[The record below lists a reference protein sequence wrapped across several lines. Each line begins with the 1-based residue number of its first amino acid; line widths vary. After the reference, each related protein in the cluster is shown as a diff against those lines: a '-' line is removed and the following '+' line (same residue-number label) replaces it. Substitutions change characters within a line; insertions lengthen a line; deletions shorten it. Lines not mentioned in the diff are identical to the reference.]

1 MRKLMA
7 MLFLLPVVSFV
18 YAQKNADS
26 SSLGGASKQDTAA
39 TATIKE
45 NELESI
51 PVISLD
57 DDASA
62 TQNISSPFAKGM
74 DPFYTATHF
83 SFSPTRFLIR
93 GYNRDNSITYMNG
106 VPMEDLS
113 TGFAISGQ
121 WSGLS
126 DEMHNRYVSL
136 GLENNTFG
144 FGGIGANTN
153 LDTRASK
160 QRAQTSISYGRTNS
174 FVKNDT
180 RITHTTGMNS
190 KGWAFTVSGSRRYSD
205 EGYVPGT
212 YYNGWSYFVGVDK
225 KIGKRQLLSFVAFA
239 APSESGAQGYA
250 TKESYALAGSNFYNP
265 NWGYQDGKKR
275 DATVVK
281 GNQPVGILTHE
292 FTINKKTSLLTAV
305 SYSFGNKSRG
315 GFDWY
320 DAPNPAPNYY
330 TYLPSYQ
337 TNFSTNNPQ
346 WADSIA
352 ALLKGSTAARQI
364 NWQNIYNANRMD
376 YTTIQNAGGIS
387 GNNVSGNRSL
397 YILSARVTNSKKF
410 NFNTTLNS
418 TLSNNLKLTAGLSYQ
433 AEKDNN
439 YLKVTDLLGGDFYV
453 DVDQYAQLDFPG
465 DPLAYQNNVNA
476 PNRILHVGDKYGYNY
491 DIDVNKVSGWAQLA
505 AHVKQLDLFGAVQLS
520 NSAFWRVGN
529 VENGLFPTSSLG
541 KSFVNDFTDYAVK
554 LGATYKIDRQDFLYL
569 NGGLLTNAPDPR
581 DAYLDPQI
589 RNTTQ
594 NNLKSQNIA
603 TVEGGY
609 ILNTPKIKLKLS
621 GYCSSFKNG
630 FQVQNFYSY
639 LYNEYVDYVLSNVS
653 TLNFGGELGAEAKV
667 TKNVTVSA
675 AASVGRDY
683 YDSRQQVNI
692 VQDNSNTS
700 IYQGTVY
707 IKNYRVPNTPQEAYN
722 LSVNYHSQKF
732 WFVTLSG
739 NYFDQMWVEPNPER
753 LTAAS
758 VQGIDP
764 KLQSGL
770 YGSILNQEKYAGQF
784 TLDLRAGHSW
794 MLRKITKKPLFFSIN
809 GGVNN
814 LLDNKNIVAGGYQGE
829 RDAANINGVFDTK
842 YIYAEGINYFIKA
855 TLRFY

>member
-1 MRKLMA
+1 MVMC
-7 MLFLLPVVSFV
+7 FLLPVVSFV
-18 YAQKNADS
+18 YAQKNTDS
-26 SSLGGASKQDTAA
+26 SLITRIDKHDTAA

-62 TQNISSPFAKGM
+62 TQNISSPFAKGR

-83 SFSPTRFLIR
+83 SFSPTRFLTR
-93 GYNRDNSITYMNG
+93 GYSRDNSVTYMNG

-113 TGFAISGQ
+113 TGSATTGQ

-126 DEMHNRYVSL
+126 DEMHNRYVTV

-144 FGGIGANTN
+144 FGGVGENTN

-174 FVKNDT
+174 FIKNDT
-180 RITHTTGMNS
+180 RITHSSGMNN

-212 YYNGWSYFVGVDK
+212 YYNGWSYFIGVDK

-239 APSESGAQGYA
+239 APSESGGQGYA

-265 NWGYQDGKKR
+265 NWGYQSGKKR
-275 DATVVK
+275 DATVFK

-305 SYSFGNKSRG
+305 SYSFGERSRS

-337 TNFSTNNPQ
+337 TDFTTNNPGLAEEI
-346 WADSIA
+346 ADS
-352 ALLKGSTAARQI
+352 LRSNKSKMQVQ
-364 NWQNIYNANRMD
+364 WDKIYNTNRIN
-376 YTTIQNAGGIS
+376 YTTVQNAGGIA

-397 YILSARVTNSKKF
+397 YILGAKVTNSKKF

-418 TLSNNLKLTAGLSYQ
+418 ALSDKLKLTAGLAYQ
-433 AEKDNN
+433 AEKNNN
-439 YLKVTDLLGGDFYV
+439 YKKVADLLGGDFYV

-476 PNRILHVGDKYGYNY
+476 PNRVVHVGDKYGYDYN
-491 DIDVNKVSGWAQLA
+491 INVNKVSGWAQLA
-505 AHVKQLDLFGAVQLS
+505 AHLKNLDLFGALELS
-520 NSAFWRVGN
+520 NTAFWRVGN
-529 VENGLFPTSSLG
+529 IQNGLFPNSSLG
-541 KSFVNDFTDYAVK
+541 KSSVNDFTDYAIK
-554 LGATYKIDRQDFLYL
+554 LGATYKINKENFLYL
-569 NGGLLTNAPDPR
+569 NGGLLTDAPNFR
-581 DAYLDPQI
+581 DAYLSPEI

-594 NNLKSQNIA
+594 NNLKSESIA

-609 ILNTPKIKLKLS
+609 VLSTPDVKLKLS
-621 GYCSSFKNG
+621 GYYTSFKNG

-639 LYNEYVDYVLSNVS
+639 LYNEYVDYVLSNVN
-653 TLNFGGELGAEAKV
+653 TINFGGELGAEAKV

-675 AASVGRDY
+675 AASVGRYY

-692 VQDNSNTS
+692 VQDENNTS
-700 IYQGTVY
+700 LYQGTVY
-707 IKNYRVPNTPQEAYN
+707 SKNYRVPNTPQEAYN
-722 LSVNYHSQKF
+722 LSVNYHSPKY

-753 LTAAS
+753 LTAKS
-758 VQGIDP
+758 VQGVDP
-764 KLQSGL
+764 KQQSGL
-770 YGSILNQEKYAGQF
+770 YNSILDQEKYAGQF
-784 TLDLRAGHSW
+784 TLDLRAGKSW
-794 MLRKITKKPLFFSIN
+794 MIRKITKKPLFFSIN
-809 GGVNN
+809 GGINN
-814 LLDNKNIVAGGYQGE
+814 LLDNKDIVAGGYQGE
-829 RDAANINGVFDTK
+829 RDAANVNGVFDTK
-842 YIYAEGINYFIKA
+842 YTYAEGINYFIKA